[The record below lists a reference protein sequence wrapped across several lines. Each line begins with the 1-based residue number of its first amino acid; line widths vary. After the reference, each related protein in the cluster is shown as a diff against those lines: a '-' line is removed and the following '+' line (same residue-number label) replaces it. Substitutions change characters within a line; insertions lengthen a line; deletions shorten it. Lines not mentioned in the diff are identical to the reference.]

1 MSSLDWF
8 QIIAGFRYC
17 FRRII
22 ILVASALAC
31 PQGESLAAETTESA
45 D

>member
-17 FRRII
+17 LRRII
-22 ILVASALAC
+22 ILLTSALAC
-31 PQGESLAAETTESA
+31 PQPKPLAVEAESA